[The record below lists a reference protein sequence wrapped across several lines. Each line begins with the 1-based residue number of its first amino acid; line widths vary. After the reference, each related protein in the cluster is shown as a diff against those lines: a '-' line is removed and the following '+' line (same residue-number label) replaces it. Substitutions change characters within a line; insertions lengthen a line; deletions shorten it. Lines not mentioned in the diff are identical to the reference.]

1 MLSPL
6 MAGLKI
12 NKKDNPGTPGTK
24 FRFKQSGRHTAYLF
38 FLFLYEFFW
47 K

>member
-24 FRFKQSGRHTAYLF
+24 FRFKQSGRHTSLSVF
-38 FLFLYEFFW
+38 VFI
-47 K
+47 